1 MSNMTSTVI
10 NYNTNKFKIVL
21 SNVPNLTGN
30 TKFDNS
36 VINNYVRGIT
46 IPDITIPMLESF
58 YGQARQLHP
67 NPIGSKNLNTVLVEF
82 KVDDT
87 MMNWYIFYCW
97 LVNTRKGQN
106 VRTGLDGKPL
116 LRLNCIDS
124 LDVYSYNNIDK
135 AASRIKF
142 KSCQITSISNLA
154 LKYGTSDAA
163 IFTVTLDYENI
174 EIEINPTEAP

>member
-1 MSNMTSTVI
+1 MSNMTSTVN

-87 MMNWYIFYCW
+87 MMNWYIFYC
-97 LVNTRKGQN
+97 L
-106 VRTGLDGKPL
+106 
-116 LRLNCIDS
+116 
-124 LDVYSYNNIDK
+124 
-135 AASRIKF
+135 
-142 KSCQITSISNLA
+142 
-154 LKYGTSDAA
+154 
-163 IFTVTLDYENI
+163 
-174 EIEINPTEAP
+174 